1 MNWVEILTL
10 RHAIENASNESV
22 TDEEILAMLRGQGGS
37 APQLRALFEDSSL
50 RAITRAG
57 AAAGVG
63 LDTILAAYATARETV
78 AAVNPEL
85 DEALGL
91 AAS

>member
-1 MNWVEILTL
+1 MSGIELLAL
-10 RHAIENASNESV
+10 RFAIENASNEPV
-22 TDEEILAMLRGQGGS
+22 TDEGILAMLQGQGGS

-57 AAAGVG
+57 AAAGVR

-78 AAVNPEL
+78 VVVNPEL
-85 DEALGL
+85 DEALKGGW
-91 AAS
+91 